1 MLIIH
6 IVVIILY
13 NMESLYGTAITN
25 CYITVHVSGQL
36 FSTKKPCMLYK
47 KLTWDAKIQI
57 YWMRKKERDFVSY
70 E

>member
-1 MLIIH
+1 
-6 IVVIILY
+6 
-13 NMESLYGTAITN
+13 MESLYGTAITN
-25 CYITVHVSGQL
+25 CYITVHVTGQL

>member
-25 CYITVHVSGQL
+25 CYMTVHVTGPTIL
-36 FSTKKPCMLYK
+36 NKKTLYVV
-47 KLTWDAKIQI
+47 
-57 YWMRKKERDFVSY
+57 KETHLRC
-70 E
+70 